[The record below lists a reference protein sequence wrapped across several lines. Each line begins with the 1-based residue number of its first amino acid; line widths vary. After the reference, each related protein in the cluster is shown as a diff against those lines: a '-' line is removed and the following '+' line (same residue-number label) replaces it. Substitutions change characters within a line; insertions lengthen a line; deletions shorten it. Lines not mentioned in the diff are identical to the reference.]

1 MSEKDNVHVSDEIG
15 NILLLDFLRKY
26 RGSPAISTLT
36 INELLRE
43 ISKAEVEVCH
53 PNIAKEPGHPCVC
66 RQADFACE
74 EPFEVTA
81 ARLVEEACS
90 HEQPQSASSDPKESV
105 PRDETDESNEIIWKL
120 KSNEHGYAE
129 FQGFLALKCWVE
141 HCAKEDTGI
150 LISLDGNEWKSYVEI
165 LKNLTVSANSAIEAF
180 KMSRNIEDDFDSV
193 GVEGSGK
200 PDQLGNIGLSFDEHM
215 VANDPLF
222 SPDRAPSPEY
232 QREAESAARYAE
244 ADLQHQDGTGAV
256 SVVSSESG
264 CFKGDPASLVKRTEP
279 ATEQPA
285 VSLTEPSAQENVL
298 WKLKGD
304 KYTYNFSNFVSLRKW
319 ADNLPNSDMLPI
331 SIDGGKTWKA
341 YGEVMAI
348 INASDGIITP
358 IKAFDCAHVIEIGE
372 RPAVATEIV
381 ETGTGQTC
389 ACGTTEEDLKIA
401 PHLCDCGCGQTG
413 GCKFPVDSSG
423 KPETP
428 RAVETASEAEAV
440 STLNDYR
447 WKLIAPDGVLH
458 DFCTLESL
466 SLWVKNW
473 GLSGKYS
480 ISSDGNTWTDY
491 DDFMAKLEPAE
502 AFTQAVAPT
511 EEGSAD
517 SSEQSIELDS
527 QEVSDETPGEME
539 LLDDEVVEA
548 DSEQTPDV
556 IDESLRGCPHDP
568 LAEQEVPRIDSDQAD
583 SSAESSTQPETSTTP
598 VVTVVNEIIWK
609 VRGERSERI
618 QEFPGFAAL
627 QQGVSN
633 LPDAP
638 DKIYI
643 SLDGKEWKTY
653 EQVQNLIKSG
663 VRLRD
668 AYEVATPVRFRKPS
682 LNGIPNADLTKCEI
696 CRDTVELLTR
706 EDCVSRMI
714 VPVAIHGGVLVV
726 AVANP
731 DDLELVAYLESKYP
745 YSISRVEADRE
756 QIQEVLDTIYEEKS

>member
-1 MSEKDNVHVSDEIG
+1 MTETSGQHYNVVSLTSLQKWG
-15 NILLLDFLRKY
+15 
-26 RGSPAISTLT
+26 STLT
-36 INELLRE
+36 Y
-43 ISKAEVEVCH
+43 
-53 PNIAKEPGHPCVC
+53 
-66 RQADFACE
+66 
-74 EPFEVTA
+74 
-81 ARLVEEACS
+81 
-90 HEQPQSASSDPKESV
+90 
-105 PRDETDESNEIIWKL
+105 TD
-120 KSNEHGYAE
+120 
-129 FQGFLALKCWVE
+129 LA
-141 HCAKEDTGI
+141 
-150 LISLDGNEWKSYVEI
+150 
-165 LKNLTVSANSAIEAF
+165 
-180 KMSRNIEDDFDSV
+180 
-193 GVEGSGK
+193 
-200 PDQLGNIGLSFDEHM
+200 
-215 VANDPLF
+215 
-222 SPDRAPSPEY
+222 
-232 QREAESAARYAE
+232 
-244 ADLQHQDGTGAV
+244 
-256 SVVSSESG
+256 
-264 CFKGDPASLVKRTEP
+264 
-279 ATEQPA
+279 
-285 VSLTEPSAQENVL
+285 
-298 WKLKGD
+298 
-304 KYTYNFSNFVSLRKW
+304 
-319 ADNLPNSDMLPI
+319 PI

-341 YGEVMAI
+341 YDEVMAI
-348 INASDGIITP
+348 INASNGILTP

-598 VVTVVNEIIWK
+598 VVTIVNEIIWK